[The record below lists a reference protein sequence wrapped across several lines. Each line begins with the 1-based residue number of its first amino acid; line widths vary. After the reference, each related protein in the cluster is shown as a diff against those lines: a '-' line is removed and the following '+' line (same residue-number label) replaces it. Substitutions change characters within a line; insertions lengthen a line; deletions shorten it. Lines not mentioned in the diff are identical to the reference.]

1 MKVCYTLLE
10 THLDVEIP
18 PFIDHFPGQTTGC
31 PHLCLFSP
39 YGDLESSTTLF
50 LLPCFSEQCRDRNC
64 PVFVCPSS
72 TGNLNA
78 AGQGTCFMLG
88 NPDVCGHGG
97 HANKHISPARHLL
110 PKLGYDDMICISKNG
125 TTILT
130 NFERTSLQT
139 TPREFGVP
147 YLKTKPLS
155 YN

>member
-1 MKVCYTLLE
+1 MLY
-10 THLDVEIP
+10 P
-18 PFIDHFPGQTTGC
+18 PGNSPRCGNPAIYRS
-31 PHLCLFSP
+31 FSWGNNGFSASMFVFP

-110 PKLGYDDMICISKNG
+110 PKLGYDDMICISKKWDNNFNQFRANIIADHATRVRG
-125 TTILT
+125 T
-130 NFERTSLQT
+130 
-139 TPREFGVP
+139 
-147 YLKTKPLS
+147 LS
-155 YN
+155 